1 MTTTL
6 TTHHKCPEC
15 GGSHIVRDETIGE
28 YVCDKCG
35 LVINSRIFDRGPE
48 WRAFTPQEKQTKRRV
63 GAPNNYSLYDKGLS
77 TTIQINRDA
86 YGRQLPPK
94 VRRQMWRLR
103 KWQIRASLHGTARR
117 NLLHAMTE
125 LERLAE
131 KLHLPSSIQEMA
143 AVIYR
148 KALGKDLIRGRCIAA
163 IVAAALYAA
172 CRYTKI
178 PRTLNEVAEAS
189 VRERGELARCYRL
202 LVQTLDMQMP
212 VDDPLDY
219 VSKIGEKAGVS
230 GRSQG
235 IAMKIVR
242 EAKCKHVTI
251 GKAPSGL
258 AAAALYI
265 ASQFENEMVTQ
276 SELSRAANVTEVTIR
291 NRKKELVE
299 RLGLEEL
306 GGPKLLSH
314 NKRR

>member
-6 TTHHKCPEC
+6 TTHPKCPEC
-15 GGSHIVRDETIGE
+15 GGSHIIRDETIGE

-48 WRAFTPQEKQTKRRV
+48 WRAFTPEEKQTKRRV
-63 GAPNNYSLYDKGLS
+63 GAPNNYSLYDKGLA
-77 TTIQINRDA
+77 TIIQINRDA
-86 YGRQLPPK
+86 YGHQLPPK

-148 KALGKDLIRGRCIAA
+148 KAFGKDLVRGRCIAA
-163 IVAAALYAA
+163 IAAAALYAA

-189 VRERGELARCYRL
+189 ARERGELARYYRL
-202 LVQTLDMQMP
+202 LIQRLDMHMP

-219 VSKIGEKAGVS
+219 VSKIGEKVGIS
-230 GRSQG
+230 GRTQG
-235 IAMKIVR
+235 IALKIVR
-242 EAKCKHVTI
+242 EAKRKHVTS
-251 GKAPSGL
+251 GKDPSGL

-265 ASQFENEMVTQ
+265 ASQFKNELVTQ
-276 SELSRAANVTEVTIR
+276 SELSRAADVTEVTIR
-291 NRKKELVE
+291 NRKKELVAK
-299 RLGLEEL
+299 LNLEAQ
-306 GGPKLLSH
+306 GAR
-314 NKRR
+314 N

>member
-1 MTTTL
+1 MSQKL
-6 TTHHKCPEC
+6 TVHMHCPEC
-15 GGSHIVRDETIGE
+15 GGTHIVRDETIGE
-28 YVCDKCG
+28 YVCDQCG
-35 LVINSRIFDRGPE
+35 LVLNGCIFDQGPE
-48 WRAFTPQEKQTKRRV
+48 WRAFTPEEKQAKSRV
-63 GAPNNYSLYDKGLS
+63 GAPNNYSLYDKGLA

-86 YGRQLPPK
+86 YGRHLPPK

-131 KLHLPSSIQEMA
+131 KLHLPSSVQEMA

-148 KALGKDLIRGRCIAA
+148 KAFGKDLVRGRCIAA

-189 VRERGELARCYRL
+189 VRERDELARCYRL
-202 LVQTLDMQMP
+202 LIQRLDMHMP

-230 GRSQG
+230 SRTQG

-242 EAKCKHVTI
+242 EAKRKHVTS
-251 GKAPSGL
+251 GKDPSGL

-265 ASQFENEMVTQ
+265 ASQFKRELVTQ
-276 SELSRAANVTEVTIR
+276 SELSRAADVTEVTIR
-291 NRKKELVE
+291 NRKRELVE
-299 RLGLEEL
+299 KLRLDAQGML
-306 GGPKLLSH
+306 
-314 NKRR
+314 N

>member
-1 MTTTL
+1 MSQKL
-6 TTHHKCPEC
+6 TVHIRCPEC

-28 YVCDKCG
+28 FVCDQCG
-35 LVINSRIFDRGPE
+35 LVLNSRIFDRGPE
-48 WRAFTPQEKQTKRRV
+48 WRAFTPEEKETKGRV

-77 TTIQINRDA
+77 TTLQINRDA

-125 LERLAE
+125 LDRLTE

-148 KALGKDLIRGRCIAA
+148 KAFGKDLVRGRCIAA
-163 IVAAALYAA
+163 IAAAALYAA

-189 VRERGELARCYRL
+189 VRKRGELARCYRL
-202 LVQTLDMQMP
+202 LVRTLDIQMP

-219 VSKIGEKAGVS
+219 VSKIGEKAGIS
-230 GRSQG
+230 SRTQG
-235 IAMKIVR
+235 IAMKIVH
-242 EAKCKHVTI
+242 EAKRKHVTS
-251 GKAPSGL
+251 GKDPSGL

-265 ASQFENEMVTQ
+265 ASQFQNEMVTQ
-276 SELSRAANVTEVTIR
+276 SELSRAADVTEVTVR

-299 RLGLEEL
+299 KLRLEAQGMR
-306 GGPKLLSH
+306 
-314 NKRR
+314 N